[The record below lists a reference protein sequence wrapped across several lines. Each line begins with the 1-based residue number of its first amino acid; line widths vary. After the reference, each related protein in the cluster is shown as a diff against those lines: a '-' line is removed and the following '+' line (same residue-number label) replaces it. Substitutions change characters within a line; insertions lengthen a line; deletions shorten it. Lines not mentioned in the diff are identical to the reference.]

1 MSAVSAAA
9 SDHPAVGATV
19 ATKNRVSAIRRLA
32 DAVGIIPKYLDQT
45 GTEWRETSA
54 ETRVALLAAMGI
66 DASSEAAAETALR
79 ALRLAERRELIPP
92 VRVVELGDDSPVRHV
107 EVRLAS
113 PPNATARWRLELTLE
128 SGEERTVDG
137 EWPAGRFA
145 ELPIPWPDYP
155 APGYHQLRLTVEA
168 GRTPSVGEQTLIV
181 VPSRCVSPRDLLGD
195 RRAFGLVAN
204 LYTVRS
210 EENWG
215 VGDCTDL
222 RRLIEWTGS
231 LGGAFVGV
239 NPLHALANRGEGISP
254 YSPVS
259 RIFRNPIYID
269 VEAVPGLRDA
279 PNVAARLDHPE
290 FEAEL
295 EALRENPKVQYE
307 QVMAL
312 KMPVLEELHRIFRGS
327 RARSDAYDVYVRAND
342 PELTRFATFAT
353 IAENRRSWQW
363 SEWPG
368 SLQDSTS
375 DAIRELQ
382 REHAERIDLH
392 RWIQFE
398 LDRQLGDV
406 ASAAHRAKLP
416 IGLYQDLAI
425 GTSPAGADSWS
436 MPQLFVQGASIG
448 APPDPYSAN
457 GQHWGLPPID
467 PRALRRDRYRYFIR
481 LVQSGFRHAGA
492 LRIDHVMG
500 LFRLFWI
507 PEGKTGK
514 EGAYVRSP
522 AADLLGILAL
532 ESVRHNALVVGE
544 DLGTVPKEVPPA
556 LEKWGVLS
564 SKVLYFER
572 DKRGGFRA
580 ADRYPPLALA
590 TANTHDMATLAG
602 FWRGQDIED
611 RARVGLIESREAK
624 AAAHADRERD
634 KEALAARLGLRGAGR
649 GERDEGRGTRDAGS
663 GMRDAGRAE
672 RDEGRGTREPNDV
685 EFRAAVHEFLC
696 KTPAA
701 LVGIAL
707 DDLTGEVDAVNVPG
721 VGPDKHSSWTRKM
734 SMTLEEMRESPD
746 VGRALR
752 CSSRSAKSD

>member
-1 MSAVSAAA
+1 M
-9 SDHPAVGATV
+9 
-19 ATKNRVSAIRRLA
+19 A

-54 ETRVALLAAMGI
+54 ESRVALLKAMGF
-66 DASSEAAAETALR
+66 DASTEAAADRALR
-79 ALRLAERRELIPP
+79 ALRLAERRELIAP
-92 VRVVELGDDSPVRHV
+92 VRVVEQSDDSMVRHV
-107 EVRLAS
+107 EARLAK
-113 PPNATARWRLELTLE
+113 PPNGDARWRLELTLE
-128 SGEERTVDG
+128 TGEQRTVEGD
-137 EWPAGRFA
+137 WPAGRFA
-145 ELPIPWPDYP
+145 ELSIPWPNYP
-155 APGYHQLRLTVEA
+155 ALGYHQLRLTVAA
-168 GRTPSVGEQTLIV
+168 GRTPNVAEQTLIV
-181 VPSRCVSPRDLLGD
+181 VPARCVLPRDLIGD

-215 VGDCTDL
+215 VGDASDL

-239 NPLHALANRGEGISP
+239 NPLHALANAGDGISP

-269 VEAVPGLRDA
+269 VEAVPELHEM

-295 EALRENPKVQYE
+295 EALRENPQVQYE

-312 KMPVLEELHRIFRGS
+312 KMPMLEELHRAFT
-327 RARSDAYDVYVRAND
+327 RSGTRTDAYDEYVRAND
-342 PELTRFATFAT
+342 PELTRFATFAA
-353 IAENRRSWQW
+353 IAEHRRDWNW
-363 SEWPG
+363 RAWPAM
-368 SLQDSTS
+368 LHDPTS
-375 DAIRELQ
+375 PAVEKFRI
-382 REHAERIDLH
+382 EHAERVDLH

-398 LDRQLGDV
+398 LDRQLGEV
-406 ASAAHRAKLP
+406 ASTARSARLP
-416 IGLYQDLAI
+416 IGVYQDLAI

-436 MPQLFVQGASIG
+436 MPQLFVQGACIG
-448 APPDPYSAN
+448 APPDPYSAT
-457 GQHWGLPPID
+457 GQNWGLPPID

-522 AADLLGILAL
+522 ANDLLGILAL
-532 ESVRHNALVVGE
+532 ESVRHHALVVGE
-544 DLGTVPKEVPPA
+544 DLGTVPDEVPPA

-572 DKRGGFRA
+572 DERGGFRPS
-580 ADRYPPLALA
+580 DGYPPLSLA

-602 FWRGQDIED
+602 FWRGQDIDD
-611 RARVGLIESREAK
+611 RARVGLIEGREAK
-624 AAAHADRERD
+624 AAAQAERERD
-634 KEALAARLGLRGAGR
+634 KEALVARLTREGTLGGA
-649 GERDEGRGTRDAGS
+649 
-663 GMRDAGRAE
+663 
-672 RDEGRGTREPNDV
+672 REPNDV
-685 EFRAAVHEFLC
+685 ELRAAVHDFLC
-696 KTPAA
+696 KTPSA
-701 LVGIAL
+701 LVGISL
-707 DDLTGEVDAVNVPG
+707 DDLAGELDAVNVPG
-721 VGPDKHSSWTRKM
+721 VGPDKHASWTRKM
-734 SMTLEEMRESPD
+734 SMTLEEMRESDD
-746 VGRALR
+746 VRNALR
-752 CSSRSAKSD
+752 CRGRSARSD

>member
-1 MSAVSAAA
+1 
-9 SDHPAVGATV
+9 
-19 ATKNRVSAIRRLA
+19 
-32 DAVGIIPKYLDQT
+32 
-45 GTEWRETSA
+45 
-54 ETRVALLAAMGI
+54 MGF
-66 DASSEAAAETALR
+66 DASTDATAEAALR
-79 ALRLAERRELIPP
+79 ALRLAERREIIAP
-92 VRVVELGDDSPVRHV
+92 VRVVAQADDFAIRHV
-107 EVRLAS
+107 DARLAS
-113 PPNATARWRLELTLE
+113 PPNATAYWRLEMTLE
-128 SGEERTVDG
+128 SGEQCASEG
-137 EWPAGRFA
+137 SWPAGRFA

-155 APGYHQLRLTVEA
+155 CVGYHKLRLTFDA
-168 GRTPSVGEQTLIV
+168 GRRSSTTEQTFIV
-181 VPSRCVSPRDLLGD
+181 VPSRCVLPRDLLGD

-204 LYTVRS
+204 LYAVRS

-215 VGDCTDL
+215 VGDFSDL
-222 RRLIEWTGS
+222 GRLMEWTGS

-239 NPLHALANRGEGISP
+239 NPLHALANTGEGISP
-254 YSPVS
+254 YSPAS

-269 VEAVPGLRDA
+269 VEAVPELHES
-279 PNVAARLDHPE
+279 PNVAARLEHPE

-295 EALRENPKVQYE
+295 EALRENPQVQYE

-312 KMPVLEELHRIFRGS
+312 KMPVLEELHRIFAAS
-327 RARSDAYDVYVRAND
+327 RRRTTAYDEYVRAND
-342 PELTRFATFAT
+342 PELTRFATFVT
-353 IAENRRSWQW
+353 IAENLRSWDW
-363 SEWPG
+363 TKWPASLRDSASE
-368 SLQDSTS
+368 
-375 DAIRELQ
+375 AVKEIQ
-382 REHAERIDLH
+382 REHADRVDLH

-398 LDRQLGDV
+398 LDRQLGEV
-406 ASAAHRAKLP
+406 ASTARRATLP

-436 MPQLFVQGASIG
+436 MPKLFVQGASVG

-457 GQHWGLPPID
+457 GQNWGLPPID
-467 PRALRRDRYRYFIR
+467 SRALRHDGYRYFIR

-507 PEGKTGK
+507 PEGKTGR

-522 AADLLGILAL
+522 ADDLLGILAL

-572 DKRGGFRA
+572 DKGGGFLA
-580 ADRYPPLALA
+580 SDRYPPLALA

-602 FWRGQDIED
+602 FWRGQDIDD
-611 RARVGLIESREAK
+611 RARVGLIESPEAK
-624 AAAHADRERD
+624 AKASAEREQD
-634 KEALAARLGLRGAGR
+634 KVALVERLSAEGTLGRGPWAAGR
-649 GERDEGRGTRDAGS
+649 GAP
-663 GMRDAGRAE
+663 
-672 RDEGRGTREPNDV
+672 EPNDV

-701 LVGIAL
+701 LVGISL
-707 DDLTGEVDAVNVPG
+707 DDLAGELDSVNVPG

-734 SMTLEEMRESPD
+734 SMTLEEMRESGG
-746 VGRALR
+746 VRAGLR
-752 CSSRSAKSD
+752 CSGRESGEWQVESDELRVTSGERK

>member
-1 MSAVSAAA
+1 M
-9 SDHPAVGATV
+9 
-19 ATKNRVSAIRRLA
+19 
-32 DAVGIIPKYLDQT
+32 
-45 GTEWRETSA
+45 
-54 ETRVALLAAMGI
+54 
-66 DASSEAAAETALR
+66 
-79 ALRLAERRELIPP
+79 
-92 VRVVELGDDSPVRHV
+92 
-107 EVRLAS
+107 
-113 PPNATARWRLELTLE
+113 
-128 SGEERTVDG
+128 VDG
-137 EWPAGRFA
+137 VWPAGRFA

-155 APGYHQLRLTVEA
+155 ALGYHTLRLTVES
-168 GRTPSVGEQTLIV
+168 GRRPSVGEQALIV
-181 VPSRCVSPRDLLGD
+181 VPSQCVRPRDILGD

-215 VGDCTDL
+215 VGDFTDL

-231 LGGAFVGV
+231 FGGAFVGV
-239 NPLHALANRGEGISP
+239 NPLHALANTGEGISP

-269 VEAVPGLRDA
+269 VEAVPELRDA

-295 EALRENPKVQYE
+295 EALRENPRVQYE

-312 KMPVLEELHRIFRGS
+312 KMPVLEELHRLFTRSGVRRGV
-327 RARSDAYDVYVRAND
+327 YDDYVRAND

-353 IAENRRSWQW
+353 IAERRRNWNW
-363 SEWPG
+363 RLWPE
-368 SLQDSTS
+368 SFHDCSS
-375 DAIRELQ
+375 DAVQEFQ

-398 LDRQLGDV
+398 LDRQLSEV
-406 ASAAHRAKLP
+406 ASSARRARLP

-425 GTSPAGADSWS
+425 GTSPTGADSWS

-448 APPDPYSAN
+448 APPDPYSAT
-457 GQHWGLPPID
+457 GQTWGLPPID

-514 EGAYVRSP
+514 EGAFVRSP

-572 DKRGGFRA
+572 DKRGGFLP
-580 ADRYPPLALA
+580 ADRYPPLSLA

-611 RARVGLIESREAK
+611 RARVGLIESRDAK
-624 AAAHADRERD
+624 ATAHADRERD
-634 KEALAARLGLRGAGR
+634 KEALVALLKR
-649 GERDEGRGTRDAGS
+649 EGTLHTDGS
-663 GMRDAGRAE
+663 ASGGAE
-672 RDEGRGTREPNDV
+672 RETPEPN
-685 EFRAAVHEFLC
+685 ELELRAAVHEFLC

-701 LVGIAL
+701 LVGLAL
-707 DDLTGEVDAVNVPG
+707 DDLAGERDAVNVPG

-734 SMTLEEMRESPD
+734 SMTLEEMRASAD
-746 VGRALR
+746 VRSVLR
-752 CSSRSAKSD
+752 CGDRSAARE